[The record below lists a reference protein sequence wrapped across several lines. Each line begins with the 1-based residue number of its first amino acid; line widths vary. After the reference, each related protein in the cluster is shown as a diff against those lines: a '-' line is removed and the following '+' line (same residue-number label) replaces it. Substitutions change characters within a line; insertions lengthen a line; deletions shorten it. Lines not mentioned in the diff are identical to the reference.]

1 MGEGMSK
8 DDAIVRG
15 REAFDRNAWGDAYAH
30 LSAADRE
37 SPLGPEDLGLLAVA
51 AHLTGRLEEST
62 EVYGRAHHEHL
73 RRGNI
78 PRAVRAAFWL
88 GMGLLDRGELARGG
102 GWLARGR
109 RVLEETQEDCV
120 EQGFML
126 APAALMSLFQGDGAT
141 ALPLFEQA
149 GAIADRFGDPDLM
162 TLTRLGMGQALIM
175 QGRTVE
181 GVPWLDEA
189 MVAVTAGEVSPIV
202 AGIVY
207 CAVIDAC
214 QEIFDLRRA
223 HEWTSALSSWIEGQ
237 PDLVP
242 FRGQCL
248 VHRAQI
254 LQLHGAWP
262 DAVGEAQRACE
273 RLSGQPAVGMAL
285 YQQAELHR
293 LRGEFGQAEEGF
305 RQASEAG
312 HSPHPG
318 LAQLRL
324 AQGQVE
330 AALAAIRLAADEA
343 QDRVTQ
349 ARLLPALAEIALAAG
364 DVPAARDAAHEL
376 SEIAAAFNAPLLH
389 AISAQATGAVLLA
402 QGESRAALH
411 ALRPAWKAWQELEA
425 PYEAARVRALI
436 AQACRELGD
445 KDTAAMEFEAARRA
459 LQQLGAQPEL
469 ARVERLSRPAAS
481 KAGGGLTAREVEVLR
496 LVAAGKTNRAI
507 ADQLVISEKTVA
519 RHVSNIFTK
528 LGISSRS
535 GATAYAYQHDL
546 V

>member
-1 MGEGMSK
+1 MEHP
-8 DDAIVRG
+8 DQLERG
-15 REAFDRNAWGDAYAH
+15 RAAYARQAWGDAYTR

-37 SPLGPEDLGLLAVA
+37 SSLAPEDLELWAVA

-62 EVYGRAHHEHL
+62 EIWGRAHHAHL
-73 RRGNI
+73 GRGDV
-78 PRAVRAAFWL
+78 PRAARAAFWL
-88 GMGLLDRGELARGG
+88 GMGLMDRGEMARGG
-102 GWLARGR
+102 GWLARGKR
-109 RVLEETQEDCV
+109 LMEESNEDCV
-120 EQGFML
+120 EQGFLL

-141 ALPLFEQA
+141 AFPIFEQL
-149 GAIADRFGDPDLM
+149 GAIADRFGDADLM
-162 TLTRLGMGQALIM
+162 TLSRLGTGQALIM
-175 QGRTVE
+175 LGRTVE

-189 MVAVTAGEVSPIV
+189 MVAVTAGEVSPVV

-223 HEWTSALSSWIEGQ
+223 QEWTEALSQWIQGQ

-262 DAVGEAQRACE
+262 DAVSEAQRACE
-273 RLSGQPAVGMAL
+273 RLTGQPAVGMAF

-293 LRGEFGQAEEGF
+293 LRGESASAEESY
-305 RQASEAG
+305 RQASEWG
-312 HSPHPG
+312 HSPQPG
-318 LAQLRL
+318 LALLRQ

-330 AALAAIRLAADEA
+330 AALTAIRLAVDEA
-343 QDRVTQ
+343 HDRLTR
-349 ARLLPALAEIALAAG
+349 AKLLPSLAEIALAAG
-364 DVPAARDAAHEL
+364 DVPAARSAADEF
-376 SEIAAAFNAPLLH
+376 SEIATDLNAPVLH
-389 AISAQATGAVLLA
+389 AISAQAGGAVLLA
-402 QGESRAALH
+402 EGEPRAALH

-436 AQACRELGD
+436 GLACRELGD
-445 KDTAAMEFEAARRA
+445 EDTAAMELETARRV
-459 LQQLGAQPEL
+459 LQQLGAKPEL
-469 ARVERLSRPAAS
+469 ARVEKLIRSDAR
-481 KAGGGLTAREVEVLR
+481 KGEGGLTGREVEVLR
-496 LVAAGKTNRAI
+496 LVAEGKTNRAI

-528 LGISSRS
+528 LGLSSRS
-535 GATAYAYQHDL
+535 AATAYAYEHDL